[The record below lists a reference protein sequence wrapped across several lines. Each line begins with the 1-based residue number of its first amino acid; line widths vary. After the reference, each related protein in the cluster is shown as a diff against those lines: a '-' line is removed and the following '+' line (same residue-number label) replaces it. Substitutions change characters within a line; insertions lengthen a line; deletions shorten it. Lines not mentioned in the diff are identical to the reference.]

1 MSKLENLKKR
11 SQMLRALREFFYDRD
26 FFEVETEVRIPAPAP
41 EEYIEAVS
49 AEGGFLRTSPEL
61 ALKRLLADGGERFFE
76 LGKAFR
82 SGEHGRKHR
91 EEFTILEYYAAH
103 WDYRQL
109 ANFTSELFA
118 AAARAVCGGT
128 TVDFRGSRIDL
139 GSAEFVTVD
148 EAYRRYAGIS
158 AFEADERGDF
168 DELMVTKVEPELG
181 KKEITFLIDYPA
193 ARASLSRLSAAD
205 SRVAERWEVYVSGV
219 ELGNAFGELV
229 DAAEQKRRFAEAYK
243 FRAGLGMKAYPE
255 PTEFYDALARGIP
268 ESSGCAVGVDRLA
281 MILCNADDIG
291 DVRWE

>member
-1 MSKLENLKKR
+1 MRLENLKKR
-11 SQMLRALREFFYDRD
+11 SALLRALRDFFYAHD

-61 ALKRLLADGGERFFE
+61 ALKGLLAAGGERFFE

-109 ANFTSELFA
+109 ADFTAGAFAFA
-118 AAARAVCGGT
+118 ARKV
-128 TVDFRGSRIDL
+128 RGSTRISFREAELDL
-139 GSAEFVTVD
+139 ANVEFITVD
-148 EAYRRYAGIS
+148 EAYRKYAGVS
-158 AFEADERGDF
+158 AFDADARGDF

-181 KKEITFLIDYPA
+181 RNGITFLIDYPA
-193 ARASLSRLSAAD
+193 NRASLSRLSAAD
-205 SRVAERWEVYVSGV
+205 PRVAERWEVYIAGI

-229 DAAEQKRRFAEAYK
+229 DAAEQKRRFAEAYR
-243 FRAGLGMKAYPE
+243 FRAGHGMKPYPE
-255 PTEFYDALARGIP
+255 PTAFYEALDRGIP
-268 ESSGCAVGVDRLA
+268 EASGCAVGVDRLA
-281 MILCNADDIG
+281 MILCDADDIG

>member
-1 MSKLENLKKR
+1 MSIENLRKR
-11 SQMLRALREFFYDRD
+11 SAMLRALRGFFYSRD
-26 FFEVETEVRIPAPAP
+26 FFEVETPVRIPAPAP

-82 SGEHGRKHR
+82 SGEYGRKHR
-91 EEFTILEYYAAH
+91 EEFTILEYYAAY
-103 WDYRQL
+103 WDYKRL
-109 ANFTSELFA
+109 ANFTAELFA
-118 AAARAVCGGT
+118 AAAHAVCGGT
-128 TVDFRGSRIDL
+128 TVDFRGSRVDL
-139 GSAEFVTVD
+139 GRAEFITVD
-148 EAYRRYAGIS
+148 EAYRKYAGVS

-181 KKEITFLIDYPA
+181 KKALTFLIDYPA

-205 SRVAERWEVYVSGV
+205 PRVAERWEVYISGL

-229 DAAEQKRRFAEAYK
+229 DAAEQKRRFEEAYK
-243 FRAGLGMKAYPE
+243 FRAGQGMKAYPE
-255 PTEFYDALARGIP
+255 PTEFYAALERGIP

-281 MILCNADDIG
+281 MVLCDADDIG
-291 DVRWE
+291 DVRYPD

>member
-1 MSKLENLKKR
+1 
-11 SQMLRALREFFYDRD
+11 MLQALREFFYDSD
-26 FFEVETEVRIPAPAP
+26 FFEVETGVRIPAPAP

-82 SGEHGRKHR
+82 SGEYGRKHR

-109 ANFTSELFA
+109 ADFTGQLFA
-118 AAARAVCGGT
+118 AAARAVCGST
-128 TVDFRGSRIDL
+128 VVDFRGSRVDL
-139 GSAEFVTVD
+139 GRAEFITVD
-148 EAYRRYAGIS
+148 EAYRKYAGVS
-158 AFEADERGDF
+158 AFAADERGDF

-181 KKEITFLIDYPA
+181 KKALTFLIDYPA

-205 SRVAERWEVYVSGV
+205 PKVAERWEVYVSGL

-229 DAAEQKRRFAEAYK
+229 DANEQKRRFAEAYK
-243 FRAGLGMKAYPE
+243 FRAGQGMKVYPE
-255 PTEFYDALARGIP
+255 PTEFYAALERGIP

-281 MILCNADDIG
+281 MVFCNADDIG
-291 DVRWE
+291 DVRYPD